1 MDNIKNRDAYTNL
14 IAKFRQIEQKLVI
27 SQQQKQHI
35 GKEGWA
41 VQEVNRILVQQTA
54 FEVVVQAAS
63 VTPKLTEVI
72 LNQINHVLATETQET
87 SYTLLY

>member
-1 MDNIKNRDAYTNL
+1 MENIKNRDAYTNL

-27 SQQQKQHI
+27 SQQQKQQI

-63 VTPKLTEVI
+63 ATPKLTEVI
-72 LNQINHVLATETQET
+72 LNQINHVLATET
-87 SYTLLY
+87 